1 MDFVQILNSCK
12 TIAVVGLSP
21 KPDRASY
28 GVAQYMQEHGYRIIP
43 INPNAAASNL
53 AILGEKAYANL
64 EDAAKCE
71 QIQMVNC
78 FRNSMD
84 IPPIADSAI
93 AIGASVLWMQL
104 GIENAMARIKC
115 ETNGL
120 TVIENLCLKIEHR
133 RFKSDLN

>member
-1 MDFVQILNSCK
+1 MVDFVQILNSCK

-28 GVAQYMQEHGYRIIP
+28 VVAQYMQVHGYRIIP
-43 INPNAAASNL
+43 INPNAAASNS
-53 AILGEKAYANL
+53 AILGEKAYASL

-78 FRNSMD
+78 FRNSVD

-93 AIGASVLWMQL
+93 AAG
-104 GIENAMARIKC
+104 
-115 ETNGL
+115 
-120 TVIENLCLKIEHR
+120 
-133 RFKSDLN
+133 FKSGLHHFSVGKGSRWWHILCSPSTPTDTLESCLAFIP